1 MQQKLTD
8 TPGRWDSQGSSYFVS
23 AGSMRPEG
31 WLPWVG
37 EEPPRSHVLN
47 ESGRKC
53 VELGSAPTS
62 LLAEFSSTDVIREV
76 CPSSRGESRLVEWGN
91 ETECALSQGW
101 LHLRPRDDCYEV
113 MWPPWS
119 QEFGVFE
126 VS

>member
-8 TPGRWDSQGSSYFVS
+8 TPERWDSQGSSYFVS
-23 AGSMRPEG
+23 AVSVRPEG

-47 ESGRKC
+47 GSGRKC

-76 CPSSRGESRLVEWGN
+76 CPFQQRGNSTCRVGQWDGMCSVPGL
-91 ETECALSQGW
+91 A
-101 LHLRPRDDCYEV
+101 
-113 MWPPWS
+113 PPKT
-119 QEFGVFE
+119 QR
-126 VS
+126 